1 MVNTAFRSSWLIV
14 AWLLAVTMVVGVSMV
29 MGARLS
35 TTAVVLALGIAPVV
49 VIALLAHPEPS
60 PSVAQMLRSGET
72 KDGRS

>member
-14 AWLLAVTMVVGVSMV
+14 AWLLAVTMVVGVSMA
-29 MGARLS
+29 MGASLS
-35 TTAVVLALGIAPVV
+35 TTAVVLALGIAPVII
-49 VIALLAHPEPS
+49 IALLAHPEPS